1 MLLFTPSSRLLRLR
15 RLSFEADDCLREERG
30 DFPTDEQLLSLYD
43 AEEDVSKFY
52 EKGNKASAVRIRKA
66 MQEVK
71 KLAQDLRVHV
81 QDTKNNM

>member
-1 MLLFTPSSRLLRLR
+1 MELF
-15 RLSFEADDCLREERG
+15 
-30 DFPTDEQLLSLYD
+30 EQIKTLITE